1 MKKNKPLIATLDFET
16 YPAEVLMYGNTWE
29 PVIVKINRFQSI
41 LSMAYKIGDSKTKYI
56 GLNTIHGYKKGDLD
70 DKKLVLEV
78 LEILKGVD
86 IIVGQNSDDF
96 DIKILKE
103 RLMFHNLPPLPE
115 DIISLDTKKLYKKVS
130 RLPNN
135 KLDTIGQF
143 TGVGTKL
150 KHQGTDLFIDCG
162 RGDEK
167 AWKINEKYNKKD
179 VDLTYSILQKVLPYV
194 TLQAKQSAFSEDIQ
208 CSNPL
213 CLSHNLTKSKRRRV
227 TGGYKV
233 QYQCKDCGKYT
244 TSKTLIKD
252 EK

>member
-1 MKKNKPLIATLDFET
+1 
-16 YPAEVLMYGNTWE
+16 
-29 PVIVKINRFQSI
+29 
-41 LSMAYKIGDSKTKYI
+41 
-56 GLNTIHGYKKGDLD
+56 
-70 DKKLVLEV
+70 
-78 LEILKGVD
+78 
-86 IIVGQNSDDF
+86 
-96 DIKILKE
+96 
-103 RLMFHNLPPLPE
+103 MFHNLPPLPE
-115 DIISLDTKKLYKKVS
+115 NIISLDTKKLYKKVS

-179 VDLTYSILQKVLPYV
+179 VDLTYAVLKKVLPYV
-194 TLQAKQSAFSEDIQ
+194 TLQAKQTTFSEDIQ

-213 CLSHNLTKSKRRRV
+213 CLSHNLIKSKRRRV
-227 TGGYKV
+227 TGGWKQ
-233 QYQCKDCGKYT
+233 QYECKDCHKYT
-244 TSKTLIKD
+244 QGKQLNKY